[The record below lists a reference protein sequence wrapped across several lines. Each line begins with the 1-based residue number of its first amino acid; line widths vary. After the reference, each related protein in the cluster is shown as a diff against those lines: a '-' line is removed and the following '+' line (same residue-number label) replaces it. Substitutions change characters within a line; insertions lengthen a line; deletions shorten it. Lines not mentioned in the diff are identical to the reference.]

1 MGWKISQELMETF
14 LKDFQTNIELME
26 KANTPITAPKWDE
39 ILQKTSDNTFPKI
52 KGGRKRRRPVYW

>member
-1 MGWKISQELMETF
+1 METF